1 LTKTPLRE
9 RAALVR
15 ILSIIIIKLNF
26 FKFHFDF
33 LIILYIKLSQNI
45 KSKYY
50 ISNNF
55 YLNIIYQY
63 QYHSWFQTI

>member
-45 KSKYY
+45 
-50 ISNNF
+50 
-55 YLNIIYQY
+55 IYQII
-63 QYHSWFQTI
+63 FI